1 MKHWFVFYTKS
12 RHEKRVSELLER
24 RGFEV
29 FLPLQKVMRQWSDRK
44 KIVDTPLFNSY
55 LFVFESEE
63 KIPSILETPG
73 VAWNIRHNNK
83 PAVLHSNEME
93 TIKRFLSSGLLIE
106 SRQLE
111 KFEVGDQVQVIDG
124 PLKSMIGILIKT
136 KDGDK
141 FTVALESIG
150 QALLVRI
157 DPQLLTRKS

>member
-1 MKHWFVFYTKS
+1 MKHWLVFYTKS

-29 FLPLQKVMRQWSDRK
+29 YLPLQKVMRQWSDRK
-44 KIVDTPLFNSY
+44 KIVETPLFNSY
-55 LFVFESEE
+55 LFVLESED

-73 VAWNIRHNNK
+73 VAWNIRYNNK

-106 SRQLE
+106 SRQIE

-124 PLKSMIGILIKT
+124 PLKRMMGFLVKT
-136 KDGDK
+136 NEGDK
-141 FTVALESIG
+141 LTVALESIG
-150 QALLVRI
+150 QMLLVRI
-157 DPQLLTRKS
+157 DPKLLTRKR